1 MSSSIKSTT
10 ALLYYQPANLLMSL
24 PAFSTQSYSVPHPFT
39 PTIPLYS
46 RTEDSTC
53 AKRQHLETVL
63 EDPDHHWTAPFRD
76 GLPTPPND
84 MAGVAYNSIP
94 PSGYGGKFGVTLPP
108 YAKAPNYT
116 RMAADH
122 HSAASVP
129 QSKPPSQPSLQ
140 DAPSS
145 EPASQKKGGSKSVA
159 SYLQIP
165 SSINNSKGNLA
176 DFAAQVRDHY
186 RSLCD

>member
-1 MSSSIKSTT
+1 
-10 ALLYYQPANLLMSL
+10 MSL
-24 PAFSTQSYSVPHPFT
+24 PVFSTQSYSSVPHPFT
-39 PTIPLYS
+39 PTLPLYS

-53 AKRQHLETVL
+53 AKKRHLETVL

-94 PSGYGGKFGVTLPP
+94 PSGYGGKFGGVTLPP

-116 RMAADH
+116 RMASDH
-122 HSAASVP
+122 HSTASVP

-176 DFAAQVRDHY
+176 DFAAQVRGHY
-186 RSLCD
+186 CLLCGKLGMLTQADDMLVLV